1 MMLFVYD
8 FESNLLLAERSIIR
22 SRWVVYYNDVGT
34 FEAHLPVTSELS
46 RIVSE
51 NPYLVVKQ
59 HGISAVVVGYELS
72 DELVIY
78 GRTCNWLLSKRITP
92 EISKSSVF
100 VGEKT
105 AEMVRDAFSD
115 VGNFEVANVVS
126 GGETEFEAEEGTTL
140 LAVCRCLEKSGL
152 GHEITFNEKDNKW
165 EFNILSGKE
174 NEIILSEAHKNASNT
189 GISFDLL
196 DYASCGRYEKETTD
210 GTNTVKIVKDAEK
223 TGIYRWEAKL
233 SGNSAEEAQKELE
246 DLNQRYQLSMDADGI
261 SWKKDYNLG
270 DVLRLQVIKGSF
282 KKNEKRKVM
291 GVEILV
297 EQGIY
302 KETPIL
308 K

>member
-34 FEAHLPVTSELS
+34 FEAHLPTTSELS

-59 HGISAVVVGYELS
+59 HGLSAIVVGYELS

-78 GRTCNWLLSKRITP
+78 GRTCNWLLTKRITAK
-92 EISKSSVF
+92 IAKGTVF
-100 VGEKT
+100 AGEKT

-115 VGNFEVANVVS
+115 VENFEVKSVAS
-126 GGETEFEAEEGTTL
+126 GEKKEFEAEEGTTL
-140 LAVCRCLEKSGL
+140 SAVCKCLESSGL
-152 GHEITFNEKDNKW
+152 GHELIFNEKDNKW

-196 DYASCGRYEKETTD
+196 DYASCGRYEREKTD
-210 GTNTVKIVKDAEK
+210 GVDTIKIVKNAEK

-233 SGNSAEEAQKELE
+233 SASSEEEATKELE
-246 DLNQRYQLSMDADGI
+246 ALNQKYQLSMDTDGI

>member
-8 FESNLLLAERSIIR
+8 FESNLLLAEKSIIR

-34 FEAHLPVTSELS
+34 FEAHLPATSDLS

-51 NPYLVVKQ
+51 NPYLVIKQ
-59 HGISAVVVGYELS
+59 HSLSAVVVGYELS

-92 EISKSSVF
+92 KIAKKAVF
-100 VGEKT
+100 AGEKT

-115 VGNFEVANVVS
+115 VTNFEIKSIVS
-126 GGETEFEAEEGTTL
+126 GDKTEFETEEGTTL
-140 LAVCRCLEKSGL
+140 SAVCKCLDNSGL

-165 EFNILSGKE
+165 EFNIFSGKE
-174 NEIILSEAHKNASNT
+174 NEIILSEAHKNAYNT

-196 DYASCGRYEKETTD
+196 DYVSCGKYEKETSN
-210 GTNTVKIVKDAEK
+210 GIKTVDIVKDAEK
-223 TGIYRWEAKL
+223 TGIYRWETKL
-233 SGNSAEEAQKELE
+233 SASSEDEAKKEL
-246 DLNQRYQLSMDADGI
+246 DILNEKYELSMDTEGI
-261 SWKKDYNLG
+261 SWKKDYDLG

-291 GVEILV
+291 GVEIFV
-297 EQGIY
+297 EQGVY

>member
-8 FESNLLLAERSIIR
+8 FEFNLLLVEKSIIR
-22 SRWVVYYNDVGT
+22 SRWIVYYNDVGT
-34 FEAHLPVTSELS
+34 FEAHFPVTSELS
-46 RIVSE
+46 RVVSE

-59 HGISAVVVGYELS
+59 HGVSAVVVGYELS
-72 DELVIY
+72 DELIIY

-92 EISKSSVF
+92 QTSKSVVF
-100 VGEKT
+100 PGEKT
-105 AEMVRDAFSD
+105 AEMVREAFSD
-115 VGNFEVANVVS
+115 VKNFAIRNVIS
-126 GGETEFEAEEGTTL
+126 GDKTEFEAEECTTIS
-140 LAVCRCLEKSGL
+140 AVQKCLELSGL
-152 GHEITFNEKDNKW
+152 GHEIIFNEKDNKW
-165 EFNILSGKE
+165 EFNIFSGNE
-174 NEIILSEAHKNASNT
+174 NEIILSEAHKNACNT

-210 GTNTVKIVKDAEK
+210 GVSTVKIVKDAEK
-223 TGIYRWEAKL
+223 KGIYRWEAKL
-233 SGNSAEEAQKELE
+233 SGNSAEEAQKEL
-246 DLNQRYQLSMDADGI
+246 DILNQKYELSMDTEGI

-270 DVLRLQVIKGSF
+270 DTLRLQVIKGNF
-282 KKNEKRKVM
+282 KRNERRKVM